1 MTDKYYTDEKIEELH
16 KRFNDVFNQKS
27 SHEPLWQK
35 IAQYCGLN
43 KYFHNEKQ
51 NHLKTDTEI
60 NNSSAIISLNQS
72 SDSMLG
78 ILIGDGNFFKLKV
91 KDKIEEI
98 IRNKTLETEDG
109 QQLQLN
115 ISKHNLDKYMEFV
128 NFVLREQFFS
138 KDSNFVKNLQKTI
151 REYFAFGNGGMGV
164 FRNNSDADITTDFS
178 ASHLEFVN
186 YSINN
191 CAFLEGRNGNI
202 NDIFLKYNWNSKRIV
217 ETFCME
223 NNIFNEEKFN
233 DLPDI
238 IKGEYKNH
246 DFHNNHEIAYL
257 FMLNPEKRKEAK
269 KGIYNTNYVGLF
281 IDFNN
286 KYIYKKEYFKRNHI
300 KIIRDNIKTGETYGK
315 GLAANIISEIELLNK
330 ITGDAIENIEN
341 ITEPY
346 LAIYENILTGNKI
359 ELDRNKP
366 LVLKSDENNPNPNP
380 PIFPVIQ
387 PGDVS
392 HVIQIL
398 LPMLQ
403 QNITTALKTDV
414 FLDFNAKSSMTAT
427 ETQIRSNIRNKILF
441 ANALD
446 FQNLLNNLIYNSY
459 HILFDDDFYD
469 RKDNVIEYLEKNNI
483 DWFDIEYTSELAQIQ
498 KNSEIQNIL
507 SYINTMANI
516 LTLAPAQSQQ
526 EIIKKI
532 DFNAIADRVA
542 SIYNH
547 NDFIIDEETFKKK
560 IEAEQQAMV
569 QQSQMQNELIQ
580 ADILNKNTQA
590 LKNQREAMASMGGS
604 QEF

>member
-1 MTDKYYTDEKIEELH
+1 MTEYYTDEKIEELH
-16 KRFNDVFNQKS
+16 KRFNDAFSQRS
-27 SHEPLWQK
+27 TYEALWQK
-35 IAQYCGLN
+35 IASYCGLN
-43 KYFHNEKQ
+43 KYFNNERQ
-51 NHLKTDTEI
+51 NNIKTDIEI
-60 NNSSAIISLNQS
+60 NNSQATISLNQS

-98 IRNKTLETEDG
+98 VKNKTLETENG
-109 QQLQLN
+109 EQKRLILSKN
-115 ISKHNLDKYMEFV
+115 NLEKYISFV
-128 NFVLREQFFS
+128 NFVLKEQFFN
-138 KDSNFVKNLQKTI
+138 KDSNFIKNLQKTI
-151 REYFAFGNGGMGV
+151 KEYFAYGNAGMGV
-164 FRNNSDADITTDFS
+164 FKNNSNSDITEDFS
-178 ASHLEFVN
+178 SSNLEFIN

-191 CAFLEGRNGNI
+191 SAFLEGKNGNI
-202 NDIFLKYNWNSKRIV
+202 NSIFLKYNWNSKRIV

-223 NNIFNEEKFN
+223 NNILNEDKFN
-233 DLPDI
+233 KLPDI
-238 IKGEYKNH
+238 IKEEYKNH
-246 DFHNNHEIAYL
+246 TFNNHEIAYI
-257 FMLNPEKRKEAK
+257 FTTNPEKRKEAK

-286 KYIYKKEYFKRNHI
+286 RYIYKKEYFKRNHI

-366 LVLKSDENNPNPNP
+366 LVLKSDDQNPTTNP

-387 PGDVS
+387 PGDIS
-392 HVIQIL
+392 TVIQVLI
-398 LPMLQ
+398 PMLQ

-459 HILFDDDFYD
+459 HILFDEGFYD
-469 RKDNVIEYLEKNNI
+469 KKDNVIEYLEKNNI

-507 SYINTMANI
+507 SYINTMASV
-516 LTLAPAQSQQ
+516 LSVAPAESQQ
-526 EIIKKI
+526 EVIKKI
-532 DFNAIADRVA
+532 DFSKIADKIA
-542 SIYNH
+542 SIYNSS
-547 NDFIIDEETFKKK
+547 DFLLDEETFKRKL
-560 IEAEQQAMV
+560 EAEQQAMA
-569 QQSQMQNELIQ
+569 QQSQMQNELI
-580 ADILNKNTQA
+580 
-590 LKNQREAMASMGGS
+590 
-604 QEF
+604 

>member
-1 MTDKYYTDEKIEELH
+1 MTEYYTDEKIEELH
-16 KRFNDVFNQKS
+16 KRFNDAFSQRS
-27 SHEPLWQK
+27 TYEALWQK
-35 IAQYCGLN
+35 IASYCGLN
-43 KYFHNEKQ
+43 KYFNNERQ
-51 NHLKTDTEI
+51 NNIKTDIEI
-60 NNSSAIISLNQS
+60 NNSQATISLNQS

-98 IRNKTLETEDG
+98 VKNKTLETENG
-109 QQLQLN
+109 EQKRLILSKN
-115 ISKHNLDKYMEFV
+115 NLEKYISFV
-128 NFVLREQFFS
+128 NFVLKEQFFN
-138 KDSNFVKNLQKTI
+138 KDSNFIKNLQKTI
-151 REYFAFGNGGMGV
+151 KEYFAYGNAGMGV
-164 FRNNSDADITTDFS
+164 FKNNSNSDITEDFS
-178 ASHLEFVN
+178 SSNLEFIN

-191 CAFLEGRNGNI
+191 SAFLEGKNGNI
-202 NDIFLKYNWNSKRIV
+202 NSIFLKYNWNSKRIV

-223 NNIFNEEKFN
+223 NNILNEDKFN
-233 DLPDI
+233 KLPDI
-238 IKGEYKNH
+238 IKEEYKNH
-246 DFHNNHEIAYL
+246 TFNNHEIAYI
-257 FMLNPEKRKEAK
+257 FTTNPEKRKEAK

-286 KYIYKKEYFKRNHI
+286 RYIYKKEYFKRNHI

-366 LVLKSDENNPNPNP
+366 LVLKSDDQNPTTNP

-387 PGDVS
+387 PGDIS
-392 HVIQIL
+392 TVIQVLI
-398 LPMLQ
+398 PMLQ

-459 HILFDDDFYD
+459 HILFDEGFYD
-469 RKDNVIEYLEKNNI
+469 KKDNVIEYLEKNNI

-507 SYINTMANI
+507 SYINTMASV
-516 LTLAPAQSQQ
+516 LSVAPAESQQ
-526 EIIKKI
+526 EVIKKI
-532 DFNAIADRVA
+532 DFSKIADKIA
-542 SIYNH
+542 SIYNSS
-547 NDFIIDEETFKKK
+547 DFLLDEETFKKK
-560 IEAEQQAMV
+560 MEAEQQALM
-569 QQSQMQNELIQ
+569 QQNQMQNELTQ

-590 LKNQREAMASMGGS
+590 LKNQREAMRNMGVN
-604 QEF
+604 EF